1 MNVTNLA
8 EVQTLVARGALFFL
22 NHSAGK
28 DSQAMTA
35 LVRAVVP
42 DSQIVVIHAD
52 LGRCE
57 WTGVQEHIRAT
68 IGGLPLHV
76 IRAVDKNGDE
86 KDLLDVIEKRAADLV
101 ARGKNYA
108 PWPSSGQRFCTSDF
122 KRGPLQKLI
131 RAIMKE
137 RGAKLAVN
145 CMGLRADESDK
156 RECGLDKASYAQT
169 GAATTLDLS
178 DDLSL
183 AGREV
188 YDWLPIHHLK
198 VEDVWAAI
206 AAAGQKPHFAYGE
219 GMSRLSCCFCILAK
233 ASDLRRSAELNPRLY
248 AEYVALEQRTG
259 KTMKSGK
266 SLEELTG
273 VKADAAMVAAANAKK
288 GAK

>member
-1 MNVTNLA
+1 MKVTNLA
-8 EVQTLVARGALFFL
+8 EVQALVARGAVFFL

-42 DSQIVVIHAD
+42 DAQLVVIHAD

-68 IGGLPLHV
+68 TAGLPLHV
-76 IRAVDKNGDE
+76 IRAVDKNGEE
-86 KDLLDVIEKRAADLV
+86 KDLLDAIEKRAADLV
-101 ARGKNYA
+101 ARGKKYA

-131 RAIMKE
+131 RAIMKA

-156 RECGLDKASYAQT
+156 RECGLDKVAYEQT
-169 GAATTLDLS
+169 GAAVTLGLS
-178 DDLSL
+178 DDLSR

-188 YDWLPIHHLK
+188 YDWLPIHDLK
-198 VEDVWAAI
+198 VDDVWAVI
-206 AAAGQKPHFAYGE
+206 AAAGQKRHHAYDE

-233 ASDLRRSAELNPRLY
+233 TSDLRRSAELNPRLY
-248 AEYVALEQRTG
+248 AQYVALERRTG

-266 SLEELTG
+266 SLEEITG
-273 VKADAAMVAAANAKK
+273 IKADMSLLEEKK
-288 GAK
+288 